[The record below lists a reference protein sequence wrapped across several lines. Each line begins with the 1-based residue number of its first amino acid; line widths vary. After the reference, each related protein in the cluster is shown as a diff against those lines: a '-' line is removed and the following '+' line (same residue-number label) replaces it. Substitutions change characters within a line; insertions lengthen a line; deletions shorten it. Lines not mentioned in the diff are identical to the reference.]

1 MFGRAMK
8 KQVSVTSF
16 KRGGEASVESNF
28 KGDLTKKEVLKKVG
42 EWWDNHGSNLDDYD
56 GIQIV
61 IQRKGE

>member
-1 MFGRAMK
+1 MFGRTMK

-28 KGDLTKKEVLKKVG
+28 KGDLTKKEVLKRVG
-42 EWWDNHGSNLDDYD
+42 EWWDNHGTHFEDYD

>member
-16 KRGGEASVESNF
+16 KRGGETSVESNF

-42 EWWDNHGSNLDDYD
+42 EWWDNHGSRLDDYD

>member
-8 KQVSVTSF
+8 KRVSVTSF

-28 KGDLTKKEVLKKVG
+28 KGQLTKKEVLKRVG
-42 EWWDNHGSNLDDYD
+42 EWWDNHGTHFEDYD

-61 IQRKGE
+61 FQNEGE

>member
-28 KGDLTKKEVLKKVG
+28 KGDLTKREVLKKVG
-42 EWWDNHGSNLDDYD
+42 EWWDNHGSHLDDYD

>member
-42 EWWDNHGSNLDDYD
+42 EWWDNHGSCLDDYD
-56 GIQIV
+56 GIQIM